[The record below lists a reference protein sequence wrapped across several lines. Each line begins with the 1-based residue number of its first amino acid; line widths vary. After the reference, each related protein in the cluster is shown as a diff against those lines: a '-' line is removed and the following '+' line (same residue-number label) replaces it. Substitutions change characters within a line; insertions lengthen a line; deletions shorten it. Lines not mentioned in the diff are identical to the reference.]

1 MQKETLG
8 RAPER
13 SEAAAAAAAAAAAGA
28 AATEAVAARPA
39 TKAAKG
45 LQLEEKREV
54 WGLTSCIYTRSI

>member
-13 SEAAAAAAAAAAAGA
+13 SEAAAAAAAAAAGA

-39 TKAAKG
+39 RKAAKG